1 MTLNYDVSASCQEAL
16 PAGSSYHIIC
26 NTTINPHENDKA
38 AVNFNFTAASL
49 NFINVTD
56 SSLEL
61 MPESPSQRT
70 LIIRNTGN
78 ESIAN
83 ATSEIVNA
91 TEGID
96 VVASSVGG
104 TISAKLKHW

>member
-16 PAGSSYHIIC
+16 PASSSYHIIC

-61 MPESPSQRT
+61 MSESPSQRT